1 MAKEEV
7 QDVVESV
14 DYGELLT
21 EFFGGGAP
29 EHGSFEVELRDERV
43 GRTVGV
49 TVTHDGNTIDVPRIE
64 LIRYLF
70 RHDWHRAKIVEAVD
84 VPYQIVF
91 GATKGQHNAVH
102 APGQTASALRSGGGS
117 LRDLTL
123 TEDEYARA
131 QELGLLPE
139 ERRVGQAGQRR
150 ATEGGHGQTQ

>member
-64 LIRYLF
+64 LILYLF
-70 RHDWHRAKIVEAVD
+70 RHDWHRAKIIEAVD
-84 VPYQIVF
+84 DVFQIVF
-91 GATKGQHNAVH
+91 VSSHGQQNDSFSHCT
-102 APGQTASALRSGGGS
+102 TASII
-117 LRDLTL
+117 
-123 TEDEYARA
+123 
-131 QELGLLPE
+131 
-139 ERRVGQAGQRR
+139 
-150 ATEGGHGQTQ
+150 